1 MDERAKLTESGL
13 AGRAQFCIVSEYL
26 KLINVVKYGNEILS
40 AEKISAKREMV
51 SLEAIR
57 KRKNKKQK
65 IRNIQ
70 KIIIIIDFFC
80 KFGHFIFF

>member
-1 MDERAKLTESGL
+1 MSNKFIFYRL
-13 AGRAQFCIVSEYL
+13 L
-26 KLINVVKYGNEILS
+26 KLINFVKYGNEILS

-65 IRNIQ
+65 IKNIQ
-70 KIIIIIDFFC
+70 KIIIIIDFFL
-80 KFGHFIFF
+80 